1 MNATIAKK
9 KTEPEAAESAVAH
22 PLLERP
28 IPHAYALIEQPGRPG
43 RFYAVHLTDVLAKGI
58 DFLEPSQRSE
68 PATYGLVRIA
78 RAQDR
83 RHKEKRWT
91 R

>member
-1 MNATIAKK
+1 MTAAVAKK
-9 KTEPEAAESAVAH
+9 KPDPVQSTVAH

-28 IPHAYALIEQPGRPG
+28 VPHAYALIEEPGRPG

-58 DFLEPSQRSE
+58 EFLEPSERSE
-68 PATYGLVRIA
+68 PATYGLVRLT

-83 RHKEKRWT
+83 RHKEKKWT
-91 R
+91 K